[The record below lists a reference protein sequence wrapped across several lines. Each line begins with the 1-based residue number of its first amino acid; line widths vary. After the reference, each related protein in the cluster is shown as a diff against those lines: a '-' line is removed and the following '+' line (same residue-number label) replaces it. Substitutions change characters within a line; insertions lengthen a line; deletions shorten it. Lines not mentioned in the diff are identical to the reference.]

1 MNLHFKL
8 FIKKIT
14 CIGLSMICMLQI
26 NQLNAQTSKA
36 KEDSLQDVRVGFS
49 SLFKITST
57 GNKEKPFNFQLNPKA
72 ISFIQS
78 YMDKQGAELTKM
90 KTWAKP
96 YFNLYDEILTA
107 NGVPVELK
115 YLSVIESHLSSNL
128 VSWAGAVGPWQL
140 MPDEATRF
148 GLKTSPIDERT
159 DYRKSTIAA
168 ATILKE
174 LYAQFGDWL
183 LVVAAYNGGAGRV
196 KQAIQKKGTKDFWQL
211 QYELPLETRNHVKKF
226 IATHYVME
234 ENARAFDES
243 GKLNAFDESGKLSP
257 GIDAKNKKGNSV
269 LLQPELIEV
278 SVSGRYKIAV
288 IAAYLDIVEKELSVL
303 NPKFDQIVATG
314 KTYSLKL
321 PKDKLEKFEA
331 RKNDILQ
338 ASLQSLYSIKE

>member
-1 MNLHFKL
+1 MNMHFKL
-8 FIKKIT
+8 FIKNRN
-14 CIGLSMICMLQI
+14 CIVLMMMCMFQM
-26 NQLNAQTSKA
+26 NQLHAQTSKT
-36 KEDSLQDVRVGFS
+36 KIDSLQDLRVGFS

-78 YMDKQGAELTKM
+78 YMDKQGSELTKM

-115 YLSVIESHLSSNL
+115 YLSVIESHLSANL

-140 MPDEATRF
+140 MPDEAARF

-168 ATILKE
+168 ATLLKE

-196 KQAIQKKGTKDFWQL
+196 KQAILKKGTKDFWQL

-234 ENARAFDES
+234 ENAKAFDERGRLS
-243 GKLNAFDESGKLSP
+243 AFDERGILSAFDERGKQ
-257 GIDAKNKKGNSV
+257 GATV
-269 LLQPELIEV
+269 LLQTDFKEV
-278 SVSGRYKIAV
+278 TISGRYKIAV
-288 IAAYLDIVEKELSVL
+288 IAAYLDIVEKELSIL
-303 NPKFDQIVATG
+303 NPTFDQVVASG
-314 KTYSLKL
+314 KSYSLKL

>member
-1 MNLHFKL
+1 MHFKL
-8 FIKKIT
+8 FIKNRN
-14 CIGLSMICMLQI
+14 CIVLMMMCMFQM
-26 NQLNAQTSKA
+26 NQLHAQTSKT
-36 KEDSLQDVRVGFS
+36 KIDSLQDLRVGFS

-78 YMDKQGAELTKM
+78 YMDKQGSELTKM

-115 YLSVIESHLSSNL
+115 YLSVIESHLSANL

-140 MPDEATRF
+140 MPDEAARF

-168 ATILKE
+168 ATLLKE

-196 KQAIQKKGTKDFWQL
+196 KQAILKKGTKDFWQL

-234 ENARAFDES
+234 ENAKAFDERGRLS
-243 GKLNAFDESGKLSP
+243 AFDERGILSAFDERGKQ
-257 GIDAKNKKGNSV
+257 GATV
-269 LLQPELIEV
+269 LLQTDFKEV
-278 SVSGRYKIAV
+278 TISGRYKIAV
-288 IAAYLDIVEKELSVL
+288 IAAYLDIVEKELSIL
-303 NPKFDQIVATG
+303 NPTFDQVVASG
-314 KTYSLKL
+314 KSYSLKL

>member
-1 MNLHFKL
+1 MNLHIKR

-14 CIGLSMICMLQI
+14 CIGLLIICMFQM
-26 NQLNAQTSKA
+26 NQLHAQASKT
-36 KEDSLQDVRVGFS
+36 KEDSLQDLRVGFS

-140 MPDEATRF
+140 MPDEAARF

-168 ATILKE
+168 ATLLKE

-234 ENARAFDES
+234 ENARAFDERDILS
-243 GKLNAFDESGKLSP
+243 SFDFTP
-257 GIDAKNKKGNSV
+257 TTDAKNKKGASV
-269 LLQPELIEV
+269 LLQTYLKEV
-278 SVSGRYKIAV
+278 TISGRFKIAV
-288 IAAYLDIVEKELSVL
+288 IAAYLNIVEKELIAL
-303 NPKFDQIVATG
+303 NPKFDQVVATG
-314 KTYSLKL
+314 KSYTLKL
-321 PKDKLEKFEA
+321 PKDMLEKFEA
-331 RKNDILQ
+331 HKNDILQ
-338 ASLQSLYSIKE
+338 ASLQSLYTIKE